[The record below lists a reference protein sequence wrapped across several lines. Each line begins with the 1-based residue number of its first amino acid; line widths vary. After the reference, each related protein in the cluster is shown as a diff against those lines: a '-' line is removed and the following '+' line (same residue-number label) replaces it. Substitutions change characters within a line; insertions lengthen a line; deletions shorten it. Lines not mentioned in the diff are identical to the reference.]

1 MTGPNME
8 PVDYMLDK
16 EDRWAKE
23 DDEPRPYQERI
34 ALCYRCGLW
43 TAQVYSPNRRGWIC
57 EDDGKGCGQRVIS
70 KEKLAELR
78 ASSASIT
85 AEDLRGE

>member
-23 DDEPRPYQERI
+23 DNEPRPYEKRV
-34 ALCYRCGLW
+34 APCSRCRRE
-43 TAQVYSPNRRGWIC
+43 TVQVYHPNRRGWIC
-57 EDDGKGCGQRVIS
+57 EDGNNGCGQRVIS
-70 KEKLAELR
+70 DEALAELR